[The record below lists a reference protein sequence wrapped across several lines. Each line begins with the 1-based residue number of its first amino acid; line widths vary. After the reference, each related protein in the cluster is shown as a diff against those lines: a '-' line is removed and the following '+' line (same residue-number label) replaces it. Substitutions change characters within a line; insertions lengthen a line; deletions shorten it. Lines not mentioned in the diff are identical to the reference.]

1 MAQKDG
7 ATQPVKQSKPAGTT
21 GTKRTGTGTST
32 TTGGS
37 KSSSNSKEKQ
47 AVAPRVE
54 KGAGAAVVVGTAVQL
69 ASWISKPEN
78 QEMVTNTAKGIK
90 RFAGS
95 VWPGRG
101 ENKEPGQESPSHLAG
116 QCAMAKRLG
125 REASAEARSRL
136 GDAEWDRQSIA
147 QIRAQGQAKLKEHLE
162 ALTPGDREAVMSAFD
177 VGYWHGS
184 EATVGADDV
193 IDAEGIDPRV
203 TNDR

>member
-1 MAQKDG
+1 MTQKDG
-7 ATQPVKQSKPAGTT
+7 TAQPVKQNKLAGTT
-21 GTKRTGTGTST
+21 GTKRTGAGAST
-32 TTGGS
+32 TSGGS

-47 AVAPRVE
+47 AVVPRLE

-90 RFAGS
+90 HFAGS

-101 ENKEPGQESPSHLAG
+101 KNRESGQESSSHLAG
-116 QCAMAKRLG
+116 QYAMAQRLG

-136 GDAEWDRQSIA
+136 GDAEWEHQSIA
-147 QIRAQGQAKLKEHLE
+147 QIKTQGQAKLKELLE
-162 ALTPGDREAVMSAFD
+162 ALTPGDREAVMSAFV

-184 EATVGADDV
+184 EATVSADDV
-193 IDAEGIDPRV
+193 IDAEVIGPRV
-203 TNDR
+203 PNDR